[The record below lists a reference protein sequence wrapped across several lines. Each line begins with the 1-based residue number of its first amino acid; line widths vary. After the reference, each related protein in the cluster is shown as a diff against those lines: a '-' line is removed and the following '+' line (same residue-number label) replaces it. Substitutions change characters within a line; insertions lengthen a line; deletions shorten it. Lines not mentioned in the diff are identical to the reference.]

1 MSTAAV
7 RMIFMQSPSGPAASS
22 LLLGGVRVVRGYSGP
37 MGYQTLLI
45 ERRGAVEVV
54 TMNRP
59 EVRNAQNTALLTE
72 LDEALRAADRDEGVN
87 VIVVAGAGPHFSA
100 GHDLKA
106 YVGEAPSDEWHEKR
120 KTPEGKLDHERTMY
134 FDKAMAI
141 RDLRKP
147 TIAMVQ
153 GKCVAGGL
161 MVALMCDLVI
171 AADDAVFSN
180 PVLRMTGAA
189 VEALVEARDMPVRSA
204 KEFLWTGDD
213 LDAAEAQR
221 LGLVNRVVAR
231 DRLEDETM
239 GLAERVA
246 SMPAVTVQN
255 TKRSLNHAEDLRGF
269 RNALEY
275 HFMVHQ
281 FQHNTRTSLDALAE
295 RQKKPSMKAV
305 FEDRDKDFR

>member
-1 MSTAAV
+1 
-7 RMIFMQSPSGPAASS
+7 
-22 LLLGGVRVVRGYSGP
+22 
-37 MGYQTLLI
+37 MGYQTLLV
-45 ERRGAVEVV
+45 ERRGAVEII

-72 LDEALRAADRDEGVN
+72 LDSAARAADLDADVN
-87 VIVVAGAGPHFSA
+87 VIVFAGAGPHFSS

-134 FDKAMAI
+134 FDKSVAI

-153 GKCVAGGL
+153 GKCIAGGMML
-161 MVALMCDLVI
+161 AVMCDLIV
-171 AADDAVFSN
+171 ASDDAVFQN
-180 PVLRMTGAA
+180 PVLRMTGAG
-189 VEALVEARDMPVRSA
+189 VEALVEIRDMSARAA
-204 KEFLWTGDD
+204 KEFLWTGDE
-213 LDAAEAQR
+213 LGAPDALR

-231 DRLEDETM
+231 ERLEEETFA
-239 GLAERVA
+239 LAERIA
-246 SMPAVTVQN
+246 KLPTITAQN
-255 TKRSLNHAEDLRGF
+255 VKRSINQSEDLGGF

-281 FQHNTRTSLDALAE
+281 FTHNTKTALDALAA
-295 RQKKPSMKAV
+295 RQQKSSMKEV
-305 FEDRDKDFR
+305 FAERDKQFEG